1 MNGRSVILAVG
12 FLGLVACGGDS
23 AQPDQASA
31 PQAAQSSQS
40 AKSAPAPSKRG
51 GSVTIGDQTWVIVPS
66 VQCGVYPGEIVSIA
80 GHAESDADLEIVIDH
95 DPSGRSGV
103 RVGGDGQSASW
114 HSVPETLEL
123 SVSGRQVQG
132 AATFS
137 AYFGGAGE
145 TKQGTFK
152 VDC

>member
-1 MNGRSVILAVG
+1 MSGRSVLLAMSI
-12 FLGLVACGGDS
+12 LGLVGCGGDS
-23 AQPDQASA
+23 AQSDQATPQATQPS
-31 PQAAQSSQS
+31 QAAQ
-40 AKSAPAPSKRG
+40 SAPAPSKRG
-51 GSVTIGDQTWVIVPS
+51 GSVTIGDQSWVIVPS

-123 SVSGRQVQG
+123 SVRGRQVQG
-132 AATFS
+132 SATFS